1 MKQGRKSKYT
11 TMAAL
16 RSALTVLAAIAL
28 IAPAAALGQAAAGEY
43 DDANLPQASDN
54 YQIPGADEQSA
65 GGAVSPTSQGDD
77 GPGTGAG
84 SGSGGG
90 GGATILLIALALVAA
105 GCVGVAAW
113 RLRRGG
119 SDISRSSETPPP
131 ITPGTTG
138 ESRTL

>member
-1 MKQGRKSKYT
+1 MKQGRKSRYT

-16 RSALTVLAAIAL
+16 RRVLTVLAAIAL

-43 DDANLPQASDN
+43 DDVKLPQAGDK
-54 YQIPGADEQSA
+54 YEIPSGDDQSA
-65 GGAVSPTSQGDD
+65 TGAVVPSQGGG
-77 GPGTGAG
+77 GPSSGAG
-84 SGSGGG
+84 SSSGGG
-90 GGATILLIALALVAA
+90 DATILLIALAVVAA

-119 SDISRSSETPPP
+119 SGADRGPDSPAPP
-131 ITPGTTG
+131 ITQGNTG

>member
-1 MKQGRKSKYT
+1 MKQGRKSRYT

-16 RSALTVLAAIAL
+16 RRVLTVLAAIAL

-43 DDANLPQASDN
+43 DDVKLPQAGDK
-54 YQIPGADEQSA
+54 YEIPSGDDQSA
-65 GGAVSPTSQGDD
+65 TGAVVPSQGGG
-77 GPGTGAG
+77 GPSSGAG

-90 GGATILLIALALVAA
+90 DATILLIALAVVAA

-119 SDISRSSETPPP
+119 SGTDHGPDSPAPP
-131 ITPGTTG
+131 ITQGNTG

>member
-11 TMAAL
+11 HAAAL
-16 RSALTVLAAIAL
+16 RSALTVLAAISL

-43 DDANLPQASDN
+43 DDVKIPGAGQD
-54 YQIPGADEQSA
+54 YQIPTDGESSA
-65 GGAVSPTSQGDD
+65 GGVASGGQDNDP
-77 GPGTGAG
+77 GAG

-90 GGATILLIALALVAA
+90 GTALLVALAVVAA

-119 SDISRSSETPPP
+119 SGIGPDGDAPPP
-131 ITPGTTG
+131 ITQGSTG

>member
-11 TMAAL
+11 IMAAF

-43 DDANLPQASDN
+43 DDANLPQAGDS
-54 YQIPGADEQSA
+54 YQIPGADQQSA
-65 GGAVSPTSQGDD
+65 GGAVSPTSQSDD
-77 GPGTGAG
+77 GPGAG

-119 SDISRSSETPPP
+119 SDISRNSETPPP
-131 ITPGTTG
+131 IAQGSTG